1 MLVLEAKLEGTS
13 EQYQRLSEA
22 IRTSRF
28 VRNSCLRYWMDSK
41 GVGKYELSAYC
52 AVLAKEFPWA
62 SKLNS
67 MARQASAE
75 PGALVRTWSA
85 IARFYDNCKK
95 GKPGKKGFP
104 KFKKHQTHG
113 CVEYKTSG
121 WKLSQDRRY
130 ITFTDGFK
138 AGTFKLWGTRDLHFY
153 QLNQI
158 KRVRVVRRAD
168 GYYAQFC
175 LDVERQEKRE
185 PTGRTVGLDVG
196 LNHFYTDSNGD
207 TVENPRYLRKSEKA
221 LKRLSRRL
229 SRTEK
234 GSKNR
239 HRARKKLGCKHLKV
253 SRQRKDFAVKLARC
267 VIQSNDLVAYEDL
280 KVRNL
285 VKNKKLSKSIS
296 DAAWSMFRDWLE
308 YFGKVFGV
316 VTVAVPPHYTSQNCS
331 KCGSVVKKSLSTR
344 THRCGKCLLVID
356 RDWNAAINI
365 LELALCLASLTML
378 RKRTVGH
385 TGTLNPT
392 FRTQNCHKNGCGC
405 SHRWIS

>member
-1 MLVLEAKLEGTS
+1 MLVFEVKLEGTNG
-13 EQYQRLSEA
+13 QYERLDEA
-22 IRTSRF
+22 IRTARF
-28 VRNSCLRYWMDSK
+28 MRNSCLKYWLENK
-41 GVGKYELSAYC
+41 GVGRSDLSAYC

-62 SKLNS
+62 NKLNS

-75 PGALVRTWSA
+75 RTWSA
-85 IARFYDNCKK
+85 IARFYNNCKK

-113 CVEYKTSG
+113 SVEYKTCG
-121 WKLSQDRRY
+121 WKLSEDRRY

-138 AGTFKLWGTRDLHFY
+138 AGTFKLWGTRDLHFD

-175 LDVERQEKRE
+175 LDIERVEKRE
-185 PTGRTVGLDVG
+185 PTKKTIGLDVG
-196 LNHFYTDSNGD
+196 LNHFYTDSNGE
-207 TVENPRYLRKSEKA
+207 TMENPRYLRKSEKA

-239 HRARKKLGCKHLKV
+239 AKARKKLGCKHLKV
-253 SRQRKDFAVKLARC
+253 SRQRQDFAVKLARC
-267 VIQSNDLVAYEDL
+267 VVQSNDLVAYEDL

-285 VKNKKLSKSIS
+285 VKNKKLSLSIS
-296 DAAWSMFRDWLE
+296 DAAWSTFRDWLE

-316 VTVAVPPHYTSQNCS
+316 VTVAVGPHYTSQNCS
-331 KCGSVVKKSLSTR
+331 RCGSVVKKSLSTR
-344 THRCGKCLLVID
+344 THRCGKCLLVLD

-365 LELALCLASLTML
+365 LELAL
-378 RKRTVGH
+378 RTVGH
-385 TGTLNPT
+385 TGTSNASGENDLCLGEETPPSKPT
-392 FRTQNCHKNGCGC
+392 
-405 SHRWIS
+405 HRKRKPKQRCLESPHF